1 MRFSELLKSS
11 RIPHTRHGRDVEV
24 ADLTDDSRQC
34 HGGSC
39 FIAVRGTAADGHK
52 FIAAA
57 VAAGCAAIVCQDP
70 AAVPAG
76 MPHAIV
82 GESHLAL
89 GHLAQAFLAW
99 PARKLTAVGV
109 TGTNGKTTVTCL
121 LEGILQAG
129 GQRVGRLGTIGY
141 STGLRFIPAPTTTPS
156 PLMLAQACDEM
167 VRCGCQYLVMEVSS
181 HALAQ
186 DRAAGIAF
194 RTGVF
199 TNLTGDHLD
208 YHGTM
213 EAYAAAKRRLFEQ
226 LDATATAVLN
236 RDDPSADALAD
247 AAPGRVMWYGLSSAA
262 DLYAKILRLDETGGE
277 FDLIEAGQS
286 VRIRTPLIGRHNV
299 SNSVAAAAA
308 ARSLGVEM
316 DTIAQGLQQVS
327 LVRGRLERVPAD
339 APFEV
344 FVDYAHT
351 DDALANVL
359 GALRPITSG
368 RIIVVF
374 GCGGD
379 RDRTKRP
386 RMAAV
391 AQSMADRVVVTS
403 DNPRGEEPAAII
415 DEIMTGFGP
424 DAAEKVEVESDRR
437 SAIALAISRAGK
449 GDVVLI
455 AGKGHECEQIIG
467 KRRVHFDDVEVARQ
481 LLAQRDKAP

>member
-1 MRFSELLKSS
+1 MRFSELLKSAD
-11 RIPHTRHGRDVEV
+11 IPHARHGRDVEIT
-24 ADLTDDSRQC
+24 DLTDDSRQC
-34 HGGSC
+34 RSGSC
-39 FIAVRGTAADGHK
+39 FIAVAGTAADGHK
-52 FIAAA
+52 FIPAA
-57 VAAGCAAIVCQDP
+57 VAGGCAAVVCQDA
-70 AAVPAG
+70 AAVPAAT
-76 MPHAIV
+76 PYARV
-82 GESHLAL
+82 DESHAAV
-89 GHLAQAFLAW
+89 GHLAQALLGW
-99 PARKLTAVGV
+99 PVRKLTAVGV

-129 GQRVGRLGTIGY
+129 GLRVGRLGTIGY
-141 STGLRFIPAPTTTPS
+141 STGLRFIPAATTTPS

-167 VRCGCQYLVMEVSS
+167 VRCGCSHLVMEVSS
-181 HALAQ
+181 HALSQ
-186 DRAAGIAF
+186 DRSAGIAF

-208 YHGTM
+208 YHHTM

-226 LDATATAVLN
+226 LDPSATAVIN
-236 RDDPSADALAD
+236 RDDAAADTLA
-247 AAPGRVMWYGLSSAA
+247 AAARGRVLWYGLSSAA
-262 DLYAKILRLDETGGE
+262 DIYAKILRLDETGGE

-316 DTIAQGLQQVS
+316 QTIAQGLQQVT

-359 GALRPITSG
+359 GALRPITTG

-386 RMAAV
+386 RMASV
-391 AQSMADRVVVTS
+391 AESMADRVVVTS
-403 DNPRGEEPAAII
+403 DNPRSEQPQAII
-415 DEIMTGFGP
+415 DEIMAGFSP
-424 DAAEKVEVESDRR
+424 DASDKVDVESDRR
-437 SAIALAISRAGK
+437 SAIALALSRAGK

-467 KRRVHFDDVEVARQ
+467 KRRIHFDDVEVARQ
-481 LLAQRDKAP
+481 LLAQRTEAP